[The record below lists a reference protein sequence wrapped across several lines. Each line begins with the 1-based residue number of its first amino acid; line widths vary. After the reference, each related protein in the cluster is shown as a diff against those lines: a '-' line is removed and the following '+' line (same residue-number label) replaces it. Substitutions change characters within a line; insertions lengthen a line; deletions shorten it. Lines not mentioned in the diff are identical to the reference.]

1 MSNLIYFSGMPL
13 LDNRNKLSDQIPGL
27 TDFLKIQKYFQL
39 NAGVLDRSRTIHN
52 PFRSVISNPLPK
64 FDNKFNRSYVDCVM
78 TRMNELHLIH
88 KNTDKKFRLLYS
100 GGIDSTA
107 ILAGF
112 IEYYG
117 LEDTAKILEISCT
130 PDSIDEN
137 PWAWNQYIR
146 KGNFK
151 IRSSLD
157 QRYHWADDVITIMGE
172 GNDHLFGGLGTG
184 PWNKFVNDKNLYAE
198 VTRELVVEYLLWSN
212 KESNIT
218 DAEYCADIF
227 IKIANI
233 APFAIDN
240 MYLFMWWVKFV
251 LDWEAIMIRVLA
263 QSNTSIAPIYNLI
276 QFYNTIDFQQWSMHF
291 HQDHPLE
298 FAESTNYK
306 QECKKF
312 ILNVLDIPEYAAK
325 CKFTSWPRVHSLIPS
340 GIIIDEELKIYKNP
354 EDFLNFIRS
363 TG

>member
-1 MSNLIYFSGMPL
+1 MSNLIYFSGMAL
-13 LDNRNKLSDQIPGL
+13 LDNHDKLSDQIPGL

-39 NAGVLDRSRTIHN
+39 NAGMLDRSGTIHT
-52 PFRSVISNPLPK
+52 PFNSVISNPLPK
-64 FDNKFNRSYVDCVM
+64 FDNNFNQTYTDCIM
-78 TRMNELHLIH
+78 SKMNEINLIYQ
-88 KNTDKKFRLLYS
+88 NTDKKFRLLYS

-112 IEYYG
+112 IKYYG

-137 PWAWNQYIR
+137 PWAWDRYIR
-146 KGNFK
+146 KVDFK

-157 QRYHWADDVITIMGE
+157 HRYHWNDDVITIMGE

-184 PWNKFVNDKNLYAE
+184 PWNKFVNDKNLYTN
-198 VTRELVVEYLLWSN
+198 VTREIIIEYLLWSN
-212 KESNIT
+212 KKSDIS
-218 DAEYCADIF
+218 DAEYCADNF

-233 APFAIDN
+233 APFPIDN
-240 MYLFMWWVKFV
+240 MYLFIWWVKFV

-263 QSNTSIAPIYNLI
+263 QSPTDIAPMDKLI
-276 QFYNTIDFQQWSMHF
+276 QFYNTEDFQQWSMHF
-291 HQDHPLE
+291 HRDHPTE

-312 ILNVLDIPEYAAK
+312 ILDVLDIPEYATK
-325 CKFTSWPRVHSLIPS
+325 CKFTSWPRVNSL
-340 GIIIDEELKIYKNP
+340 NP
-354 EDFLNFIRS
+354 
-363 TG
+363 T